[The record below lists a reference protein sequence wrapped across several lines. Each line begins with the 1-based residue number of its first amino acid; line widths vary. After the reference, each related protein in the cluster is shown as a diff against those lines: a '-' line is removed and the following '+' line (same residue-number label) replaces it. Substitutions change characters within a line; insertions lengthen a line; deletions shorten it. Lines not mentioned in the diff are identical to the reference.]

1 MKTLVSCKLYVG
13 QLYVVCCM
21 LYVVCAAHL
30 HGGGHLVLGQELH
43 EDSRRPHRAHY
54 CSLTLT
60 AAAVVVAA
68 VVVVELF
75 PLWRSLL
82 H

>member
-1 MKTLVSCKLYVG
+1 MAAVILCSVRSCMKTVSVL
-13 QLYVVCCM
+13 
-21 LYVVCAAHL
+21 AA
-30 HGGGHLVLGQELH
+30 
-43 EDSRRPHRAHY
+43 AHY

-60 AAAVVVAA
+60 AAAAAAVV

-82 H
+82 Y

>member
-1 MKTLVSCKLYVG
+1 
-13 QLYVVCCM
+13 M

-60 AAAVVVAA
+60 AAAVVVV

-75 PLWRSLL
+75 PLWRSVL

>member
-1 MKTLVSCKLYVG
+1 MAAVILWSVRSCMKTVSVL
-13 QLYVVCCM
+13 
-21 LYVVCAAHL
+21 AA
-30 HGGGHLVLGQELH
+30 
-43 EDSRRPHRAHY
+43 AHY

-60 AAAVVVAA
+60 AAAAVAA

-82 H
+82 Y